1 MWANSKQQRCQM
13 PAAAVVRAATTPS
26 AIAPFETTESGRELG
41 HAEPLMAPWWKLQVV
56 SYCELCIV
64 QAGGHSAARAMCAAQ
79 RTVVLPHI
87 NAGWQCICEA
97 DGGRCGGVEGRAR
110 LTPHSATLCR
120 QASLH
125 ALDDKRNRAVLAQQQ
140 DGLCLCCERP

>member
-1 MWANSKQQRCQM
+1 
-13 PAAAVVRAATTPS
+13 
-26 AIAPFETTESGRELG
+26 
-41 HAEPLMAPWWKLQVV
+41 MAPWWKLQVV

-64 QAGGHSAARAMCAAQ
+64 QAGGHSAAQAMCAAQ
-79 RTVVLPHI
+79 RTVVLPRI
-87 NAGWQCICEA
+87 NAGWQCMCEA